1 MTRMNKCA
9 RKARTNIKVAKTT
22 AIRLI
27 RIMVSPPGEKV
38 KLSESPN
45 GTLLAVTGRETHA
58 MNITDEIPNPTAIG
72 IRLGWAFIGRTGM
85 CSIAQTRFYIQSSL
99 GKNT

>member
-1 MTRMNKCA
+1 
-9 RKARTNIKVAKTT
+9 
-22 AIRLI
+22 
-27 RIMVSPPGEKV
+27 MVSPPGKKV

-58 MNITDEIPNPTAIG
+58 MNITDEIPNPQQSA
-72 IRLGWAFIGRTGM
+72 LGSVGLLIGRTGM
-85 CSIAQTRFYIQSSL
+85 CNIAQTRFYIQSSL